1 MLLPKRDLI
10 NPHLVQWGAYSTGH
24 NSDPSI
30 SPTDSGTSDPP
41 QQITV
46 PLAFTLRS
54 EYMYA
59 RYISQKCPRYVRQ
72 EGAEVYVRN
81 GL

>member
-1 MLLPKRDLI
+1 M

-24 NSDPSI
+24 NSDPFLPS
-30 SPTDSGTSDPP
+30 TDSTTSTGP
-41 QQITV
+41 QHITV

-59 RYISQKCPRYVRQ
+59 RYIGQKCPRYVSQ